1 MTIGNKITRI
11 FVVHQSL
18 IFLFLTQNQT
28 HGNASTSR
36 YIDNVNSTCFNLGTT
51 KWNRNN
57 VEENLKLWIKSIHEV
72 PVTQIG
78 KNIQFEHRKVVKRH
92 PRTNI
97 LTFIASIEGSTN
109 KYVGPVWKIA
119 GLASRRQFHNGFLY
133 GKLNEEELLTGIY
146 L

>member
-1 MTIGNKITRI
+1 MTIDNKIIRI
-11 FVVHQSL
+11 SVVYKSF

-28 HGNASTSR
+28 YGNASTSR

-57 VEENLKLWIKSIHEV
+57 VEENLKLWIDSIQEV
-72 PVTQIG
+72 PITKIG
-78 KNIQFEHRKVVKRH
+78 KNVKFKHEKLVKRH
-92 PRTNI
+92 PRSNI
-97 LTFIASIEGSTN
+97 LTFIGSVEGSTN

-133 GKLNEEELLTGIY
+133 GKLNEEELLTGNKI
-146 L
+146 